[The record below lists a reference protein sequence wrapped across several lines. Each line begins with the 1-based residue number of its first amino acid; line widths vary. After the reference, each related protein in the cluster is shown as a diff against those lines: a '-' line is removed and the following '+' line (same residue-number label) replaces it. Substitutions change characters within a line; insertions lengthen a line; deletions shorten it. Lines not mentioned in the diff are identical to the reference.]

1 MNNDVFWKRVILGT
15 TCLLAGGVAPAVA
28 TDKIVGPTPTVGV
41 RIVQQDGQRV
51 TCVVSDKAGPIVGAN
66 VLVKGTTIG
75 NISDMDGNVYLEGV
89 PSNSILVVSY
99 IGYITQEI
107 PLKEG
112 QTNVKVRL
120 VEDTQT
126 LDEVVVVGYGTQS
139 KKDITGSVAVVSMDE
154 VKETPVATFAEAL
167 QGKAS
172 GVYISSSG
180 GPSGET
186 TIRIRG
192 VGSLN
197 GSDPLVVVDGIS
209 NVDIDGVNP
218 NDIESIQVLK
228 DASATAIYGAQG
240 ANGVIIITTKQGT
253 RSDRVRI
260 SYDGYFGW
268 SKMANSGYDLLNAWE
283 AMEWEEYG
291 QQNLLK
297 YRGETTT
304 HAQFGSIGEDG
315 SQSLTMPYSIK
326 PAGYSKEQIIAE
338 WGSVEAWE
346 ASYVADGTSSWSRSA
361 YYQMLEDGYSE
372 EEAMAGT
379 DWYDLVT
386 RTGQVQNHQISMV
399 GGGEKGT
406 FSASLGYMNREGT
419 IINSYFKR
427 YSLRANTTFN
437 PNKWFSIGQNTNAAV
452 IEMQGE
458 RGRQNDYSVF
468 AKTYTIQPWVPVY
481 NVGGDYAGSQAS
493 EGGRD
498 ISAYELA
505 MEQADDKT
513 YGLRLQSAAFAEVK
527 PIEGLSLRTQ
537 FSIRLNGFWNKE
549 LEEID
554 IFANKEGQS
563 QNYLTTTSAYR
574 LDYQWTNTFT
584 YKRTFNDV
592 HDMTVMLG
600 TEAMKF
606 GLGETQSG
614 TRYDYDF
621 EDNPTTWI
629 LDNGSTS
636 TATNSGEMFDRS
648 TMFGIF
654 FRGDYSYKG
663 KYLAT
668 VTVRRDGCSR
678 FAEDNRWGTFPSISL
693 GWRISDE
700 PFMEKAKGSWL
711 DDLKIRAGYGTTGNS
726 NIGAYNYAFQYSTGS
741 KYMYAITGSDSDV
754 NNGYAVSSLGDTDA
768 KWETT
773 KMFNIGF
780 DATALNNR
788 LTTGFDFYIKK
799 TSDLLVSANWSALAG
814 MAEAPNI
821 NIGDMENKGVDF
833 SIGWEDKIG
842 EVGYSINGNISMY
855 RNKVTKLGSSDLFT
869 TTRLSKINITTVGEP
884 IAMFYGYQ
892 VDGIYQSEDD
902 VLNYT
907 TEDGTTILPYAITSE
922 DDLVASDWVGR
933 YKIRDVNGDGKI
945 DSDDRTIIGN
955 PHPDFTGGV
964 NISVNWNNFDLSTFL
979 YFSVGNDLYKHYQY
993 YTHFGALQSN
1003 FSWDRVLNSWDPE
1016 TNPDGIYPLWLGTSN
1031 EGTEAANESNST
1043 YVEDGSYLRMQ
1054 TLTLGYTLPSKILE
1068 KIKFEKI
1075 RIYGQISNVFTITGY
1090 SGLDPE
1096 VRGYN
1101 SSVSN
1106 ASMQGNSNDMMMGVD
1121 YGSYGIPRQFI
1132 IGVNISF

>member
-1 MNNDVFWKRVILGT
+1 MAANN
-15 TCLLAGGVAPAVA
+15 
-28 TDKIVGPTPTVGV
+28 KIVGPTPNVGI
-41 RIVQQDGQRV
+41 RSVQQNGRTI
-51 TCVVSDKAGPIVGAN
+51 TCSITDKGGPIVGAN

-75 NISDMDGNVYLEGV
+75 NISDFDGNVTLEGV

-99 IGYITQEI
+99 IGYVTQEI
-107 PLKEG
+107 PLKDS
-112 QTNVKVRL
+112 QTNIKVRL
-120 VEDTQT
+120 VEDTQA

-167 QGKAS
+167 QGKAA
-172 GVYISSSG
+172 GVQISTSG

-197 GSDPLVVVDGIS
+197 GSDPLIVVDGVS
-209 NVDIDGVNP
+209 NVNIDGINP

-253 RSDRVRI
+253 RSDRVRV

-268 SKMANSGYDLLNAWE
+268 AKMANSGYDLLNAWE

-297 YRGETTT
+297 YRGQTTT
-304 HAQFGSIGEDG
+304 HSQFGSIGEDG
-315 SQSLTMPYSIK
+315 TQSLTMPYAIK
-326 PAGYSKEQIIAE
+326 PAGYSKQDIIDE
-338 WGSVEAWE
+338 YGSIEAWE
-346 ASYVADGTSSWSRSA
+346 ASYVADGTSSWTRSA

-379 DWYDLVT
+379 NWYDMVT
-386 RTGQVQNHQISMV
+386 QTGQVQSHQISMV

-406 FSASLGYMNREGT
+406 YSASLGYMNREGT

-427 YSLRANTTFN
+427 YSISANTTFN
-437 PNKWFSIGQNTNAAV
+437 PNKYFTIGQNTRASV
-452 IEMQGE
+452 IEQQGE
-458 RGRQNDYSVF
+458 RGRQGDTSTF
-468 AKTYTIQPWVPVY
+468 AKTYTLQPWVPVY
-481 NVGGDYAGSQAS
+481 TVGGDFAGSQS
-493 EGGRD
+493 TGGGRD
-498 ISAYELA
+498 ISAYMLA
-505 MEQADDKT
+505 SNQEGDIT
-513 YGLRLQSAAFAEVK
+513 YGLRMQSAAFAELK
-527 PIEGLSLRTQ
+527 PIDGLSIRTQ
-537 FSIRLNGFWNKE
+537 FSVRLNGFWSKE
-549 LEEID
+549 LSEIS

-563 QNYLTTTSAYR
+563 QNYFTETSAYT
-574 LDYQWTNTFT
+574 LDYQWTNTAT
-584 YKRTFNDV
+584 YKKTFNEV
-592 HDMTVMLG
+592 HDMTLMVGM
-600 TEAMKF
+600 EAMKF
-606 GLGETQSG
+606 GLGENMSG

-621 EDNPTTWI
+621 EDNPLTWT
-629 LDNGSTS
+629 LNNGSTA
-636 TATNSGEMFDRS
+636 TATNSGYYWDRS
-648 TMFGIF
+648 TMLGYF

-668 VTVRRDGCSR
+668 VTVRRDGSSR
-678 FAEDNRWGTFPSISL
+678 FSESHRWGTFPSISL

-700 PFMEKAKGSWL
+700 AFMQPAKAVWL
-711 DDLKIRAGYGTTGNS
+711 DDLKIRIGYGTTGNS
-726 NIGAYNYAFQYSTGS
+726 NIGAYNYKFQYSTGS
-741 KYMYAITGSDSDV
+741 YYMYAITGSDGAT
-754 NNGYAVSSLGDTDA
+754 NAGYAVSDLGDTDA

-773 KMFNIGF
+773 KMFNVGF
-780 DATALNNR
+780 DLTALNNR
-788 LTTGFDFYIKK
+788 LTAGFDFYIKK

-814 MAEAPNI
+814 SADAPNI

-833 SIGWEDKIG
+833 SIGWSDQKG
-842 EVGYSINGNISMY
+842 DFRYSLNGNISMY

-869 TTRLSKINITTVGEP
+869 TTRLSKINITTVGQP

-892 VDGIYQSEDD
+892 VDGIYTSEDD

-907 TEDGTTILPYAITSE
+907 TADGTTILPYAITSE

-945 DSDDRTIIGN
+945 DADDRTIIGN
-955 PHPDFTGGV
+955 PHPDFTGGL
-964 NISVNWNNFDLSTFL
+964 NISLGWKNWDLSTFL
-979 YFSVGNDLYKHYQY
+979 YFSVGNDLFKHYQY
-993 YTHFGALQSN
+993 YTHFGSLESN
-1003 FSWDRVLNSWDPE
+1003 MSKDRVENSWDPE
-1016 TNPDGIYPLWLGTSN
+1016 TNPDGIYPMYFGTSN

-1054 TLTLGYTLPSKILE
+1054 TLTLGYSLPKHIVE

-1075 RIYGQISNVFTITGY
+1075 RFYGQISNVFTITGY

-1106 ASMQGNSNDMMMGVD
+1106 AQMANNSNDMMMGVD
-1121 YGSYGIPRQFI
+1121 YGSYGMPRQFI
-1132 IGVNISF
+1132 IGVNLTF